1 MNSIF
6 HRISVRKFEDRPIEK
21 EKIVQVLKAGMQA
34 PSACNQQPW
43 EFYVV
48 TDKEKIQKMK
58 DVDIRTVNCSQL
70 VDLNTVV
77 IDENQSVEER
87 LESFIEQIKNPYC
100 FRVGD
105 IAVKVVYKENGPTFQ
120 QNFEEM
126 LLTM

>member
-1 MNSIF
+1 MKVI
-6 HRISVRKFEDRPIEK
+6 
-21 EKIVQVLKAGMQA
+21 L
-34 PSACNQQPW
+34 
-43 EFYVV
+43 

-87 LESFIEQIKNPYC
+87 LKSFIEQIKNPYC

>member
-1 MNSIF
+1 MKVILS
-6 HRISVRKFEDRPIEK
+6 
-21 EKIVQVLKAGMQA
+21 
-34 PSACNQQPW
+34 
-43 EFYVV
+43 
-48 TDKEKIQKMK
+48 DKEKIQKMK

-126 LLTM
+126 LLTMYFLEVKFSYGNYERIMIY

>member
-1 MNSIF
+1 MKVI
-6 HRISVRKFEDRPIEK
+6 
-21 EKIVQVLKAGMQA
+21 L
-34 PSACNQQPW
+34 
-43 EFYVV
+43 

-58 DVDIRTVNCSQL
+58 DVDIQTVNCSQL

>member
-1 MNSIF
+1 
-6 HRISVRKFEDRPIEK
+6 
-21 EKIVQVLKAGMQA
+21 
-34 PSACNQQPW
+34 
-43 EFYVV
+43 
-48 TDKEKIQKMK
+48 MK

-87 LESFIEQIKNPYC
+87 VESFIEQIKNPYC

-126 LLTM
+126 LLTMEFLEVKFSYGNYERIMIY

>member
-1 MNSIF
+1 MKVI
-6 HRISVRKFEDRPIEK
+6 
-21 EKIVQVLKAGMQA
+21 L
-34 PSACNQQPW
+34 
-43 EFYVV
+43 
-48 TDKEKIQKMK
+48 TDKEEIQKMK
-58 DVDIRTVNCSQL
+58 DVDIRTVNRNEL

>member
-1 MNSIF
+1 
-6 HRISVRKFEDRPIEK
+6 
-21 EKIVQVLKAGMQA
+21 
-34 PSACNQQPW
+34 
-43 EFYVV
+43 
-48 TDKEKIQKMK
+48 MK